1 METEIQESNIDTD
14 NHEKN
19 TVDVGAELKNKRIDL
34 GMDEREVA
42 TRLKLPIEQVRALE
56 SNNFDYF
63 RSKTFARGFLKN
75 YIRLLE
81 LDEKYLLSAL
91 DGASESEETTIEPV
105 SKDVKQ
111 AQMADPIVILVSIII
126 GILLIF
132 LAFWWPTMMQSSDA
146 ALVEDEELPAET
158 AVIELDAETQDL
170 TQIAEL
176 ALQSE
181 IEQAELA
188 PIDPPSNNTV
198 VTGLSAEKIALLK
211 DAGVDPEVIEVP
223 PKVIQTQVVVSAE
236 IEQELEEEQE
246 ALPFYTH
253 DLVIEYTI
261 DCWTEV
267 RNSKDEIIFS
277 GVKSAG
283 STLTLTEDG
292 TYKLVLG
299 YAPGV
304 KSVVFKGTEVDIAPY
319 TRQDLTRIELK

>member
-1 METEIQESNIDTD
+1 METEIQENNISTD
-14 NHEKN
+14 NKKEMI
-19 TVDVGAELKNKRIDL
+19 DVGNELKSKRIDL
-34 GMDEREVA
+34 GMGEREAA

-81 LDEKYLLSAL
+81 LDEKHLLTAL
-91 DGASESEETTIEPV
+91 DDADESKKTVIEPV

-111 AQMADPIVILVSIII
+111 AQMADPIVILASIII
-126 GILLIF
+126 GILLIV
-132 LAFWWPTMMQSSDA
+132 LAFWWPTMMQNSDA
-146 ALVEDEELPAET
+146 ALIEDTQET
-158 AVIELDAETQDL
+158 LDSEIINITANTQDL
-170 TQIAEL
+170 TEIAEL
-176 ALQSE
+176 DLQSE
-181 IEQAELA
+181 IEQAELNGS
-188 PIDPPSNNTV
+188 PTQESSV

-211 DAGVDPEVIEVP
+211 DAGVDPTVIEVP
-223 PKVIQTQVVVSAE
+223 VKITQTQTDISAE
-236 IEQELEEEQE
+236 IEEEIQEE
-246 ALPFYTH
+246 AIPFYTH
-253 DLVIEYTI
+253 DLVIEYII

-267 RNSKDEIIFS
+267 RDSKGEILFS

-292 TYKLVLG
+292 TYKVVLG

-304 KSVVFKGTEVDIAPY
+304 KSLVFKGAEIDIAPY

>member
-1 METEIQESNIDTD
+1 METEIQESNIDT
-14 NHEKN
+14 NNN
-19 TVDVGAELKNKRIDL
+19 TKEIIDIGAELKNKRIDL
-34 GMDEREVA
+34 GMDEREAA

-75 YIRLLE
+75 YSRLLD
-81 LDEKYLLSAL
+81 LDEKRLLDSL
-91 DGASESEETTIEPV
+91 DSLAESEETTIEPV

-111 AQMADPIVILVSIII
+111 AQIADPIVIFVSIII

-132 LAFWWPTMMQSSDA
+132 LAFWWPTMMQDADA
-146 ALVEDEELPAET
+146 ALIESDEPQVENDVAELEIA
-158 AVIELDAETQDL
+158 TQDL

-176 ALQSE
+176 TLQSE
-181 IEQAELA
+181 IEQAELETVEV
-188 PIDPPSNNTV
+188 PSTSSV

-223 PKVIQTQVVVSAE
+223 SKVLSTQAVVSAE
-236 IEQELEEEQE
+236 IEEEIQEEV
-246 ALPFYTH
+246 LPFYTD

-261 DCWTEV
+261 DCWTEI
-267 RNSKDEIIFS
+267 RNDKNEIIFS
-277 GVKSAG
+277 GIKAAG
-283 STLTLTEDG
+283 STLEITEGG
-292 TYKLVLG
+292 TYKVVLG

-304 KSVVFKGTEVDIAPY
+304 KSLVFKGEEIDIAPY